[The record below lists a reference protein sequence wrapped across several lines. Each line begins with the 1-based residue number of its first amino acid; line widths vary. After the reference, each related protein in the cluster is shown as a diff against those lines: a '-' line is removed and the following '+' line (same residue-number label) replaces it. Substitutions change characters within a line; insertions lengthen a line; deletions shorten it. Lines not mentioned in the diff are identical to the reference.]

1 MSFVTRPISSAVS
14 SIGGAFG
21 IGGGSQAPNQIGTQV
36 TSAVRDVPDYLKDD
50 YQYAVQQARGL
61 YDQPQELFD
70 GSYTVPFSDVT
81 QQGLDQATQLAQAGD
96 PLNQANVDL
105 ATQRL
110 QGNFLTGD
118 MNPYFDQA
126 VQTAINPVISN
137 VQSQFSRGGRLGSD
151 ANQEVLARAIGDITA
166 PLAFANYNNEIAR
179 QMDTQKIAP
188 LLSEQRFADS
198 QRLMDIGGVLEGQQA
213 RELQENIMR
222 SQFGRNEQ
230 SDRLNELLRNITGAT
245 YGGTSTASAPIYGQR
260 QNSFMN
266 PLGILSTAGS
276 LVSGGLLG

>member
-1 MSFVTRPISSAVS
+1 MSFITKP
-14 SIGGAFG
+14 IGGAVRSVGSAFG
-21 IGGGSQAPNQIGTQV
+21 IGGGSSAPNQVGTQV
-36 TSAVRDVPDYLKDD
+36 TTQARDVPDYLKDD
-50 YQYAVQQARGL
+50 YQFAVQQARDL
-61 YDQPQELFD
+61 YDTPQQLFE

-96 PLNQANVDL
+96 PLNQASADL

-166 PLAFANYNNEIAR
+166 PLAFANYNNELDR
-179 QMDTQKIAP
+179 QMQTQRLAP
-188 LLSEQRFADS
+188 TMSEGRFADS
-198 QRLMDIGGVLEGQQA
+198 KTNGYRWNLRGTTSP
-213 RELQENIMR
+213 RT
-222 SQFGRNEQ
+222 SGRHYEK
-230 SDRLNELLRNITGAT
+230 SVC
-245 YGGTSTASAPIYGQR
+245 S
-260 QNSFMN
+260 
-266 PLGILSTAGS
+266 
-276 LVSGGLLG
+276 

>member
-1 MSFVTRPISSAVS
+1 MSFITKP
-14 SIGGAFG
+14 IGGAVRSVGSAFG
-21 IGGGSQAPNQIGTQV
+21 IGGGSSAPNQVGTQV
-36 TSAVRDVPDYLKDD
+36 TTQARDVPDYLKDD
-50 YQYAVQQARGL
+50 YQFAVQQARDL
-61 YDQPQELFD
+61 YDTPQQLFE

-96 PLNQANVDL
+96 PLNQASTDL

-118 MNPYFDQA
+118 MNPYFNQA
-126 VQTAINPVISN
+126 VETAINPVIST

-166 PLAFANYNNEIAR
+166 PLAFANYNNELDR
-179 QMDTQKIAP
+179 QMQTQRLAP
-188 LLSEQRFADS
+188 TISEGRFADS
-198 QRLMDIGGVLEGQQA
+198 QRLMDIGGILEGQQA
-213 RELQENIMR
+213 QELQEDIMR
-222 SQFGRNEQ
+222 SQFARNEE

-245 YGGTSTASAPIYGQR
+245 YGGTTTASAPIYGQR
-260 QNSFMN
+260 QNSFLN

-276 LVSGGLLG
+276 LFGGLLG